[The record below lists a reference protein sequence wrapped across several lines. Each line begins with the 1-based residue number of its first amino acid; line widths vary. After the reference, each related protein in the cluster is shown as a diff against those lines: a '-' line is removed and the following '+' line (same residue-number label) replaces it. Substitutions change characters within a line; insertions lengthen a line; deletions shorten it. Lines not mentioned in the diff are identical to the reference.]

1 MDRNNERGT
10 AAATAAV
17 LVLIV
22 TVGGH
27 RQLNE
32 LKAKHLPR
40 SPDQKLTATPVT
52 SAQAVKAWERA
63 LRHSAALLLAEQRKR
78 SAT

>member
-22 TVGGH
+22 TAGV
-27 RQLNE
+27 LY
-32 LKAKHLPR
+32 LP
-40 SPDQKLTATPVT
+40 LFV
-52 SAQAVKAWERA
+52 
-63 LRHSAALLLAEQRKR
+63 
-78 SAT
+78 